1 MFSNSYRLPFNL
13 LGIPVK
19 LDLSFLLIL
28 PLLAWI
34 IGSQVG
40 VYVDLLNLGVDAQRL
55 EQGATPYILGLVAAV
70 GLFISVVIHEL
81 GHAVTAKRYGVE
93 TKAITLWFLGGLAQF
108 DDMPRQ
114 RGAEAIVAIAG
125 PITSLLLAGI
135 FYLFWQVASGAAVL
149 FVVSYL
155 TVTNAALAIFN
166 LLPALPLDGGRV
178 LRSLLAL
185 RFNYLKATQISSNI
199 SQVLAVILGVFGLL
213 NFNIFLMAI
222 AFFIYSAVR
231 GETQYAMVSQV
242 LSDIKVRD
250 IMTRDVITVPPDMPI
265 SQLMKLMFYRKHL
278 GYPVV
283 DDTSTLR
290 GFVKLQNAKDVDDD
304 TIVEKVMSRQPNTI
318 SPDADALEAFK
329 RINQDDIGRFVVTDE
344 QGDMIGILSKTDLVR
359 VIQVQAASDRQEPPE
374 RPERASQG

>member
-1 MFSNSYRLPFNL
+1 MFQNSYRLPFNL

-40 VYVDLLNLGVDAQRL
+40 AYVELLGLDVQAGGL
-55 EQGATPYILGLVAAV
+55 EQGNTPYILGLVAAI

-108 DDMPRQ
+108 DEMPRQ

-125 PITSLLLAGI
+125 PITSFILAGL
-135 FYLFWQVASGAAVL
+135 FYLLWSATSAPAVV
-149 FVVSYL
+149 FVFSYL

-166 LLPALPLDGGRV
+166 MLPALPLDGGRV

-185 RFNYLKATQISSNI
+185 RLNYLRATQISSNV
-199 SQVLAVILGVFGLL
+199 SQILAVLLGVFGLL

-231 GETQYAMVSQV
+231 GEARYAMVSQV
-242 LSDIKVRD
+242 LADISVRD
-250 IMTRDVITVPPDMPI
+250 IMTRDVITVPPDMPV

-283 DDTSTLR
+283 DDTGTLR
-290 GFVKLQNAKDVDDD
+290 GFVKLQNAKDVDED
-304 TIVEKVMSRQPNTI
+304 TIVEKIMSRQPNTI

-329 RINQDDIGRFVVTDE
+329 RINQDDIGRLVVTDE
-344 QGDMIGILSKTDLVR
+344 QGDMVGILSKTDLVR
-359 VIQVQAASDRQEPPE
+359 VIQIQAASDRQEPPE
-374 RPERASQG
+374 RPEQAPQG